1 MIRFK
6 ELLNKVMSLSKT
18 VVGTVSRIAGSFI
31 TAKHMTGAR
40 MFELV
45 KVGEAGVVGE
55 IIGLEGHAAV
65 IQAYEETEGIKLGE
79 KVVGT
84 GRPLSVELGPGLIG
98 QIFDGVQRP
107 LPVISD
113 AVGPFIKRGLEV
125 PALDRKK
132 KWYFQPKTKKGT
144 KVIGG
149 DVLGIVQESPLI
161 EHRILV
167 PPKITGVIE
176 DICSEG
182 NYTVTDPIAEIRTV
196 EGIERLF
203 LMHTWPVRQPRPCKT
218 MLPPNMPL
226 LTGQRIIDSFFPVA
240 KGGIAAI
247 SGGFGTGKTVLLQTL
262 AAWID
267 ADIVVY
273 IGCGERG
280 NEMADVLER
289 FTKLKTARLGQPLM
303 NRTVFVANVSNMP
316 IVAREASIYTG
327 ITLAEYYRDMG
338 YDVAVMA
345 DSTSRWAEAL
355 REISGRLEEMPGEE
369 GYPAYLKS
377 RLAEFYARAGRVQA
391 IGGED
396 RFGSITVLAAISPPG
411 GDFSEP
417 VTANTLMLAK
427 VFWALDFT
435 LAHRRHFPAINWF
448 MSYSEYLPILEPW
461 FAHVER
467 DWQKLC
473 GEARTLLKEEEEL
486 REIVALI
493 GAEILGD
500 KQRCVFEAAKML
512 KEYFL
517 LQNAFHPIDS
527 YCPIDKN
534 CKMLRTLLKFYEK
547 TKMAIDM
554 GVPLIKILS
563 LPVREELSRMKIISP
578 KEFDE
583 VNMKINKEMDEE
595 FEKLV
600 LEAHE
605 GKPT

>member
-1 MIRFK
+1 
-6 ELLNKVMSLSKT
+6 
-18 VVGTVSRIAGSFI
+18 
-31 TAKHMTGAR
+31 MTGSK

-45 KVGEAGVVGE
+45 KVGEAGVIGE
-55 IIGLEGHAAV
+55 VIRLEGDVAV
-65 IQAYEETEGIKLGE
+65 IQAYEETEGLKLGE
-79 KVVGT
+79 KVLGT
-84 GRPLSVELGPGLIG
+84 GKPLSVELGPGLIG

-107 LPVISD
+107 LTVISD
-113 AVGPFIKRGLEV
+113 TFGPLIQRGVEA

-132 KWYFQPKTKKGT
+132 KWHFQPKMKKGT
-144 KVIGG
+144 KAIGG
-149 DVLGIVQESPLI
+149 NLLGVVQETPLVKHGI
-161 EHRILV
+161 IV
-167 PPKITGVIE
+167 PPDVTGVVE

-182 NYTVTDPIAEIRTV
+182 DYTITDPIAEIKTV
-196 EGIERLF
+196 EGAKSLF
-203 LMHTWPVRQPRPCKT
+203 LMHTWPVRRPRPYKAS
-218 MLPPNMPL
+218 LPPTMPL
-226 LTGQRIIDSFFPVA
+226 LSGQRIIDSFFPVA

-247 SGGFGTGKTVLLQTL
+247 TGGFGTGKTVVLQTL
-262 AAWID
+262 AMWID

-289 FTKLKTARLGQPLM
+289 FSKLKLSRHDQPLM
-303 NRTVFVANVSNMP
+303 SRTIFVANVSNMP

-338 YDVAVMA
+338 YNVAVMA

-369 GYPAYLKS
+369 GYPAYLAS
-377 RLAEFYARAGRVQA
+377 RLAEFYARAGHVQS
-391 IGGED
+391 IGSEE
-396 RFGSITVLAAISPPG
+396 RQGSITVLAAISPPG

-417 VTANTLMLAK
+417 VTTNTLRLAK
-427 VFWALDFT
+427 VFWALDFA

-448 MSYSEYLPILEPW
+448 MSYSEYLPMLEPW
-461 FAHVER
+461 FTNVER

-500 KQRCVFEAAKML
+500 KQRGVFEAAKML

-517 LQNAFHPIDS
+517 LQNAFHPVDS
-527 YCPIDKN
+527 YCPIDKTY
-534 CKMLRTLLKFYEK
+534 KMLRTLLKFYEK
-547 TKMAIDM
+547 TKTAIDS
-554 GVPLIKILS
+554 GIPLTKILS
-563 LPVREELSRMKIISP
+563 LPVREELSRLKTISL

-583 VNMKINKEMDEE
+583 ANLKVNREMDEQ

-600 LEAHE
+600 SETSGGE
-605 GKPT
+605 ST